1 MASVKTAAKGGDEY
15 MELVRGFALRPL
27 ASAAAHSRALL
38 VARELMDRPRLS
50 KGATDYLDV
59 LTSLIEQYES
69 EHEAIPPASDAEL
82 LALLMDS
89 RGVTA
94 QQVAE
99 ETGVVGS
106 TLSAVRKGK
115 RRLTREQ
122 VVRLAAFFGVSP
134 GVFLSE

>member
-1 MASVKTAAKGGDEY
+1 MASVKSAAKGGDEY
-15 MELVRGFALRPL
+15 MELVQEFALRPIT
-27 ASAAAHSRALL
+27 SAAAHSRALL
-38 VARELMDRPRLS
+38 VARGLMDRPRLS

-59 LTSLIEQYES
+59 LTSLIEQYEA

-106 TLSAVRKGK
+106 TLSAVRTGK

-122 VVRLAAFFGVSP
+122 VARVATYFGVSP
-134 GVFLSE
+134 NVFLGE